1 MSLLIKQ
8 VNSLQHMLTYTR
20 QTWSNT
26 TWCMFSVPTTARR
39 AACCMEIR
47 KRKGEVKC
55 RLVHQLFKDTVHAK
69 IIAANQPCSP
79 GPHSSGFVWGDD
91 GDGGSGCSE
100 GTQHLSGLRHNLQ
113 MAAVS
118 GETSA
123 PEPVERRGDRGG
135 RQTLRRKSR
144 RTERWRE
151 METGLTEC
159 EVLRWKRERRGV
171 VKKIG
176 WVNLGEPGDIP
187 SIFFYVPSRVIAHFL
202 SRGLKAIQV
211 SVCCCQSKRAELPLK
226 SMLMQNVVEK
236 ASPNDICCCV
246 IYWWS
251 LWRIHYFS
259 NSRQMKMSEV
269 GLLLVNYLN
278 GSCLS
283 CLCSFIMNV

>member
-123 PEPVERRGDRGG
+123 PEPVERRSDRGG
-135 RQTLRRKSR
+135 ETDSETQIQTD
-144 RTERWRE
+144 RE
-151 METGLTEC
+151 MEGDGDGADRVWGAEMEEGEKGSC
-159 EVLRWKRERRGV
+159 KEDRMGKSRWA
-171 VKKIG
+171 
-176 WVNLGEPGDIP
+176 GDIP

>member
-1 MSLLIKQ
+1 MLPWPAQQWFRLRWRWWWRFWLLRGDATSVRPKAQSPNGCGERRDERPGARGEARWQRGETDSETQI
-8 VNSLQHMLTYTR
+8 
-20 QTWSNT
+20 QTD
-26 TWCMFSVPTTARR
+26 RE
-39 AACCMEIR
+39 ME
-47 KRKGEVKC
+47 G
-55 RLVHQLFKDTVHAK
+55 
-69 IIAANQPCSP
+69 
-79 GPHSSGFVWGDD
+79 D
-91 GDGGSGCSE
+91 GDGADRVWGRGEMEEGEKGSCKE
-100 GTQHLSGLRHNLQ
+100 
-113 MAAVS
+113 
-118 GETSA
+118 
-123 PEPVERRGDRGG
+123 DRMG
-135 RQTLRRKSR
+135 KSR
-144 RTERWRE
+144 WA
-151 METGLTEC
+151 
-159 EVLRWKRERRGV
+159 
-171 VKKIG
+171 
-176 WVNLGEPGDIP
+176 GDIP

-259 NSRQMKMSEV
+259 NSRKMKMSEV